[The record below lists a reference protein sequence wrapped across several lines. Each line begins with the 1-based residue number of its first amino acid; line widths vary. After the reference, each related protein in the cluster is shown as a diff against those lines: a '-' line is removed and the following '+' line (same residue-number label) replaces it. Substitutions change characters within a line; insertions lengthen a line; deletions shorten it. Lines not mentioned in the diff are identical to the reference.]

1 MRNFFKI
8 YNNLWTEKSNKLST
22 LIKKISFITI
32 SLGISAVIISSF
44 ILTGFK
50 NAISNKVY
58 NFSGHYTVSS
68 YANGLS
74 FKNSPI
80 DLNKGVY
87 KESKTLSEIGSVHPF
102 ILSSALIQ
110 SKESEIEG
118 VIFKGVSSDYINN
131 IQPHLITFNNNLNLK
146 NSIIISAEIGKIT
159 SLNLGDSVTIFFPN
173 DPPIFRKLIISGI
186 YETGLEEI
194 DNTIVI
200 GDINLSRKIYKWNE
214 NQVSG
219 LNIYLQDETIIDSLY
234 DKLKNISSFD
244 EFIESTN
251 SKYIQIFDWLK
262 LLDKNVIIFFVIIVF
277 VASFNIL
284 SVILI
289 LIMDKTQL
297 IGTLKSFGTKSRFI
311 HLLFFKVGFKLS
323 ISAIIFANFISFLFY
338 LLQKNFKLFK
348 LNKSNYYIDH
358 IPVDINIL
366 NTLMINLSMIAM
378 IIISIYLPIIFIQK
392 LKILDTIRF
401 D

>member
-159 SLNLGDSVTIFFPN
+159 SLNLGDSVTVFFPN

-219 LNIYLQDETIIDSLY
+219 LNIYLQDETSIDSLY

>member
-159 SLNLGDSVTIFFPN
+159 SLNLGDSVTVFFPN

-214 NQVSG
+214 NHVSG
-219 LNIYLQDETIIDSLY
+219 LNIYLKDETSIDSLY

>member
-1 MRNFFKI
+1 MRNFYKI

-58 NFSGHYTVSS
+58 NFSGHYMVSS

-87 KESKTLSEIGSVHPF
+87 KESKTLSEIGSVYPF

-110 SKESEIEG
+110 SKDSEIEG
-118 VIFKGVSSDYINN
+118 VIFKGVSSEYINN
-131 IQPHLITFNNNLNLK
+131 IQPHLITFKNNLNLK

-159 SLNLGDSVTIFFPN
+159 SLNLGDSVTVFFPN
-173 DPPIFRKLIISGI
+173 DPPIFRKLIIPGI

-219 LNIYLQDETIIDSLY
+219 LNIYLKDETSIDILY

-311 HLLFFKVGFKLS
+311 HLIFFKVGFKLS
-323 ISAIIFANFISFLFY
+323 ITAIIFANFISILFY
-338 LLQKNFKLFK
+338 FLQKNFKLLK

-366 NTLMINLSMIAM
+366 NTLIINLSMIAM

-392 LKILDTIRF
+392 LKILDTIKF

>member
-80 DLNKGVY
+80 DLSKGVY
-87 KESKTLSEIGSVHPF
+87 NESKTLSEIGSVHPF

-219 LNIYLQDETIIDSLY
+219 LNIYLKDETSIDSLY

-297 IGTLKSFGTKSRFI
+297 IGTLKSFGTKSKFI
-311 HLLFFKVGFKLS
+311 HLLFFRVGFKLS
-323 ISAIIFANFISFLFY
+323 ISAVIFANFISILFY
-338 LLQKNFKLFK
+338 LIQKNFKLFK

-366 NTLMINLSMIAM
+366 NTLTINTSMILM
-378 IIISIYLPIIFIQK
+378 IIISIYIPIIFIQK
-392 LKILDTIRF
+392 LKILDTIKF

>member
-22 LIKKISFITI
+22 LIKKISYITI

-159 SLNLGDSVTIFFPN
+159 SLNLGDSVTVFFPN

-219 LNIYLQDETIIDSLY
+219 LNIYLQDETSIDSLY

>member
-80 DLNKGVY
+80 DLSKGVY
-87 KESKTLSEIGSVHPF
+87 NESKTLSEIGSVHPF
-102 ILSSALIQ
+102 VLSSALIQ

-219 LNIYLQDETIIDSLY
+219 LNIYLKDETSIDSLY

-297 IGTLKSFGTKSRFI
+297 IGTLKSFGTKSKFI
-311 HLLFFKVGFKLS
+311 HLLFFRVGFKLS
-323 ISAIIFANFISFLFY
+323 ISAIIFANFISILFY
-338 LLQKNFKLFK
+338 LIQKNFKLFK

-366 NTLMINLSMIAM
+366 NTLTINSSMILM
-378 IIISIYLPIIFIQK
+378 IIISIYIPIIFIQK
-392 LKILDTIRF
+392 LKILDTIKF

>member
-87 KESKTLSEIGSVHPF
+87 KESKTLSEIGSVYPF

-219 LNIYLQDETIIDSLY
+219 LNIYLQDETSIDSLY

>member
-1 MRNFFKI
+1 MRNFNKI
-8 YNNLWTEKSNKLST
+8 YNNLWTEKSNKFST
-22 LIKKISFITI
+22 LIKKVSFLTI
-32 SLGISAVIISSF
+32 SIGISAVIISSF

-50 NAISNKVY
+50 NAISDKIY
-58 NFSGHYTVSS
+58 NFSGHFIVSS
-68 YANGLS
+68 YADGLS
-74 FKNSPI
+74 FKNSPL

-87 KESKTLSEIGSVHPF
+87 IESDTLNEISSVHPF
-102 ILSSALIQ
+102 ILSSALLQ
-110 SKESEIEG
+110 GKKSEIEG
-118 VIFKGVSSDYINN
+118 VIFKGVSNDYIDN
-131 IQPHLITFNNNLNLK
+131 IQPHLNTFRNNLNLK
-146 NSIIISAEIGKIT
+146 NSIIISAEISKKT
-159 SLNLGDSVTIFFPN
+159 SLNIGDSVTIFFPN

-194 DNTIVI
+194 DNSMVI
-200 GDINLSRKIYKWNE
+200 GDINLSRKIYKWSE
-214 NQVSG
+214 SQASG
-219 LNIYLQDETIIDSLY
+219 LNIYLRDKKSIDSFY

-289 LIMDKTQL
+289 LIMDKTQF
-297 IGTLKSFGTKSRFI
+297 IGTLKSFGTKSRTI

-323 ISAIIFANFISFLFY
+323 ISAIIFANFISLLIYF
-338 LLQKNFKLFK
+338 LQKNFKLFK

-358 IPVDINIL
+358 IPVDINIF
-366 NTLMINLSMIAM
+366 NTLIMNLSIMAM
-378 IIISIYLPIIFIQK
+378 IVLSIYLPIIFIQK
-392 LKILDTIRF
+392 LKILDTIKF

>member
-80 DLNKGVY
+80 DLSKGVY
-87 KESKTLSEIGSVHPF
+87 NESKTLSEIGSVHPF

-219 LNIYLQDETIIDSLY
+219 LNIYLKDETSIDSLY

-297 IGTLKSFGTKSRFI
+297 IGTLKSFGTKSKFI
-311 HLLFFKVGFKLS
+311 HLLFFRVGFKLS
-323 ISAIIFANFISFLFY
+323 ISAIIFANFISILFY
-338 LLQKNFKLFK
+338 LIQKNFKLFK

-366 NTLMINLSMIAM
+366 NTLTINLSMILM
-378 IIISIYLPIIFIQK
+378 IIIS
-392 LKILDTIRF
+392 
-401 D
+401 

>member
-219 LNIYLQDETIIDSLY
+219 LNIYLQDESSIDSLY

-311 HLLFFKVGFKLS
+311 HLLFFRVGFKLS

-366 NTLMINLSMIAM
+366 NTLIINLSMITM

>member
-159 SLNLGDSVTIFFPN
+159 SLNLGDSVTVFFPN

-219 LNIYLQDETIIDSLY
+219 LNIYLKDETSIDSLY

>member
-80 DLNKGVY
+80 DLSKGVY
-87 KESKTLSEIGSVHPF
+87 NESKTLSEISSVHPF

-219 LNIYLQDETIIDSLY
+219 LNIYLKDETSIDSLY

>member
-159 SLNLGDSVTIFFPN
+159 SLNLGDSVTVFFPN

-219 LNIYLQDETIIDSLY
+219 LNIYLQDESSIDSLY

>member
-80 DLNKGVY
+80 DLNKGIY

-159 SLNLGDSVTIFFPN
+159 SLNLGDSVTVFFPN

-219 LNIYLQDETIIDSLY
+219 LNIYLQDETSIDSLY

>member
-80 DLNKGVY
+80 DLSKGVY
-87 KESKTLSEIGSVHPF
+87 NESKTLSEIGSVHPF

-146 NSIIISAEIGKIT
+146 NSIIISTEIGKIT

-219 LNIYLQDETIIDSLY
+219 LNIYLKDETSIDSLY

-297 IGTLKSFGTKSRFI
+297 IGTLKSFGTKSKFI
-311 HLLFFKVGFKLS
+311 HLLFFRVGFKLS
-323 ISAIIFANFISFLFY
+323 ISAVIFANFISILFY
-338 LLQKNFKLFK
+338 LIQKNFKLFK

-366 NTLMINLSMIAM
+366 NTLTINLSMILM
-378 IIISIYLPIIFIQK
+378 IIISIYIPIIFIQK
-392 LKILDTIRF
+392 LKILDTIKF

>member
-1 MRNFFKI
+1 MRNFYKI

-58 NFSGHYTVSS
+58 NFSGHYMVSS

-110 SKESEIEG
+110 SKDSEIEG
-118 VIFKGVSSDYINN
+118 VIFKGVSSEYINN
-131 IQPHLITFNNNLNLK
+131 IQPHLITFKNNLNLK

-159 SLNLGDSVTIFFPN
+159 SLNLGDSVTVFFPN

-219 LNIYLQDETIIDSLY
+219 LNIYLKDETSIDILY

-311 HLLFFKVGFKLS
+311 HLIFFKVGFKLS
-323 ISAIIFANFISFLFY
+323 ITAIIFANFISILFY
-338 LLQKNFKLFK
+338 FLQKNFKLLK

-366 NTLMINLSMIAM
+366 NTLIINLSMIAM

-392 LKILDTIRF
+392 LKILDTIKF

>member
-146 NSIIISAEIGKIT
+146 NSIIISAQIGKIT
-159 SLNLGDSVTIFFPN
+159 SLNLGDSVTVFFPN

-219 LNIYLQDETIIDSLY
+219 LNIYLQDETSIDSLY

-262 LLDKNVIIFFVIIVF
+262 LLDKNVIIFFLIIVF

-323 ISAIIFANFISFLFY
+323 ISAIIFANFISILFY

>member
-1 MRNFFKI
+1 MRNFYKI

-58 NFSGHYTVSS
+58 NFSGHYMVSS

-87 KESKTLSEIGSVHPF
+87 KESKTLSEIGSVYPF

-110 SKESEIEG
+110 SKDSEIEG
-118 VIFKGVSSDYINN
+118 VIFKGVSSEYINN
-131 IQPHLITFNNNLNLK
+131 IQPHLITFKNNLNLK

-159 SLNLGDSVTIFFPN
+159 SLNLGDSVTVFFPN

-219 LNIYLQDETIIDSLY
+219 LNIYLKDETSIDILY

-297 IGTLKSFGTKSRFI
+297 IGTLKSFGTKSKFI

-323 ISAIIFANFISFLFY
+323 IKAIIFANFISILFY
-338 LLQKNFKLFK
+338 LLQKNFKLLK

-366 NTLMINLSMIAM
+366 NTLIINLSMIAM

-392 LKILDTIRF
+392 LKILDTIKF

>member
-186 YETGLEEI
+186 YETGLDEI
-194 DNTIVI
+194 DNSIVI
-200 GDINLSRKIYKWNE
+200 GDISLTRKIYKWDE
-214 NQVSG
+214 RQASG
-219 LNIYLQDETIIDSLY
+219 LNIYLKDETSIDILY

>member
-80 DLNKGVY
+80 DLSKGVY
-87 KESKTLSEIGSVHPF
+87 NESKTLSEIGSVHPF

-146 NSIIISAEIGKIT
+146 NSIIISTEIGKIT

-219 LNIYLQDETIIDSLY
+219 LNIYLKDETSIDSLY

-297 IGTLKSFGTKSRFI
+297 IGTLKSFGTKSKFI
-311 HLLFFKVGFKLS
+311 HLLFFRVGFKLS
-323 ISAIIFANFISFLFY
+323 ISAVIFANFISILFY
-338 LLQKNFKLFK
+338 LIQKNFKLFK

-366 NTLMINLSMIAM
+366 NTLTINSSMILM
-378 IIISIYLPIIFIQK
+378 IIISIYIPIIFIQK
-392 LKILDTIRF
+392 LKILDTIKF

>member
-110 SKESEIEG
+110 SKKSEIEG

-159 SLNLGDSVTIFFPN
+159 SLNLGDSVTVFFPN

-219 LNIYLQDETIIDSLY
+219 LNIYLQDESSIDSLY

>member
-110 SKESEIEG
+110 SKKSEIEG

-219 LNIYLQDETIIDSLY
+219 LNIYLQDETSIDSLY

>member
-80 DLNKGVY
+80 DLSKGVY
-87 KESKTLSEIGSVHPF
+87 NESKTLSEISSVHPF

-159 SLNLGDSVTIFFPN
+159 SLNLGDSVTIFF
-173 DPPIFRKLIISGI
+173 S
-186 YETGLEEI
+186 
-194 DNTIVI
+194 
-200 GDINLSRKIYKWNE
+200 
-214 NQVSG
+214 
-219 LNIYLQDETIIDSLY
+219 
-234 DKLKNISSFD
+234 
-244 EFIESTN
+244 
-251 SKYIQIFDWLK
+251 
-262 LLDKNVIIFFVIIVF
+262 
-277 VASFNIL
+277 
-284 SVILI
+284 
-289 LIMDKTQL
+289 
-297 IGTLKSFGTKSRFI
+297 
-311 HLLFFKVGFKLS
+311 
-323 ISAIIFANFISFLFY
+323 
-338 LLQKNFKLFK
+338 
-348 LNKSNYYIDH
+348 
-358 IPVDINIL
+358 
-366 NTLMINLSMIAM
+366 
-378 IIISIYLPIIFIQK
+378 
-392 LKILDTIRF
+392 
-401 D
+401 

>member
-80 DLNKGVY
+80 DLSKGVY
-87 KESKTLSEIGSVHPF
+87 NESKTLSEIGSVHPF

-219 LNIYLQDETIIDSLY
+219 LNIYLKDETSIDSLY

-262 LLDKNVIIFFVIIVF
+262 LLDKNVIIFFVIIVI

-297 IGTLKSFGTKSRFI
+297 IGTLKSFGTKSKFI
-311 HLLFFKVGFKLS
+311 HFIFFRIGFKLS
-323 ISAIIFANFISFLFY
+323 ISAIIFANFISILFY
-338 LLQKNFKLFK
+338 LIQKNFKLFK

-366 NTLMINLSMIAM
+366 NTITINLSMILM
-378 IIISIYLPIIFIQK
+378 IIISIYIPIIFIQK
-392 LKILDTIRF
+392 LKILDTIKF

>member
-1 MRNFFKI
+1 MRNFYKI

-58 NFSGHYTVSS
+58 NFSGHYMVSS

-110 SKESEIEG
+110 SKDSEIEG
-118 VIFKGVSSDYINN
+118 VIFKGVSSEYINN
-131 IQPHLITFNNNLNLK
+131 IQPHLITFKNNLNLK

-159 SLNLGDSVTIFFPN
+159 SLNLGDSVTVFFPN

-219 LNIYLQDETIIDSLY
+219 LNIYLKDETSIESFY

-297 IGTLKSFGTKSRFI
+297 IGTLKSFGTKSKFI
-311 HLLFFKVGFKLS
+311 HLLFFRVGFKLS
-323 ISAIIFANFISFLFY
+323 ISAIIFANFISILFY
-338 LLQKNFKLFK
+338 FLQKKF
-348 LNKSNYYIDH
+348 
-358 IPVDINIL
+358 
-366 NTLMINLSMIAM
+366 
-378 IIISIYLPIIFIQK
+378 
-392 LKILDTIRF
+392 
-401 D
+401 

>member
-80 DLNKGVY
+80 DLSKGVY
-87 KESKTLSEIGSVHPF
+87 NESKTLSEIGSVHPF

-146 NSIIISAEIGKIT
+146 NSIIISTEIGKIT

-219 LNIYLQDETIIDSLY
+219 LNIYLKDETSIDSLY

-297 IGTLKSFGTKSRFI
+297 IGTLKSFGTKSKFI
-311 HLLFFKVGFKLS
+311 HLLFFRVGFKLS
-323 ISAIIFANFISFLFY
+323 ISAVIFANFISILFY
-338 LLQKNFKLFK
+338 LIQKNFKLFK

-366 NTLMINLSMIAM
+366 NTLTINTSMILM
-378 IIISIYLPIIFIQK
+378 IIISIYIPIIFIQK
-392 LKILDTIRF
+392 LKILDTIKF

>member
-219 LNIYLQDETIIDSLY
+219 LNIYLQDETSIDSLY

>member
-80 DLNKGVY
+80 DLSKGVY
-87 KESKTLSEIGSVHPF
+87 NESKTLSEIGSVHPF
-102 ILSSALIQ
+102 VLSSALIQ

-146 NSIIISAEIGKIT
+146 NSIIISTEIGKIT

-219 LNIYLQDETIIDSLY
+219 LNIYLKDETSIDSLY

-297 IGTLKSFGTKSRFI
+297 IGTLKSFGTKSKFI
-311 HLLFFKVGFKLS
+311 HLLFFRVGFKLS
-323 ISAIIFANFISFLFY
+323 ISAIIFANFISILFY
-338 LLQKNFKLFK
+338 LIQKNFKLFK

-366 NTLMINLSMIAM
+366 NTLTINLSMILM
-378 IIISIYLPIIFIQK
+378 IIISIYIPIIFIQK
-392 LKILDTIRF
+392 LKILDTIKF

>member
-80 DLNKGVY
+80 DLSKGVY
-87 KESKTLSEIGSVHPF
+87 NESKTLSEIGSVHPF
-102 ILSSALIQ
+102 VLSSALIQ

-219 LNIYLQDETIIDSLY
+219 LNIYLKDETSIDSLY

>member
-80 DLNKGVY
+80 DLSKGVY
-87 KESKTLSEIGSVHPF
+87 NESKTLSEIGSVHPF

-219 LNIYLQDETIIDSLY
+219 LNIYLKDETSIDSLY

-297 IGTLKSFGTKSRFI
+297 IGTLKSFGTKSKFI
-311 HLLFFKVGFKLS
+311 HLLFFRVGFKLS
-323 ISAIIFANFISFLFY
+323 ISAIIFANFISILFY
-338 LLQKNFKLFK
+338 LIQKNFKLFK

-366 NTLMINLSMIAM
+366 NTLTINLSMILM
-378 IIISIYLPIIFIQK
+378 IIISIYIPIIFIQK
-392 LKILDTIRF
+392 LKILDTIKF

>member
-80 DLNKGVY
+80 DLSKGVY
-87 KESKTLSEIGSVHPF
+87 NESKTLSEIGSVHPF
-102 ILSSALIQ
+102 VLSSALIQ

-219 LNIYLQDETIIDSLY
+219 LNIYLKDETSIDSLY

-297 IGTLKSFGTKSRFI
+297 IGTLKSFGTKSKFI
-311 HLLFFKVGFKLS
+311 HLLFFRVGFKLS
-323 ISAIIFANFISFLFY
+323 ISAIIFANFISILFY
-338 LLQKNFKLFK
+338 LIQKNFKLFK

-366 NTLMINLSMIAM
+366 NTLTINLSMILM
-378 IIISIYLPIIFIQK
+378 IIISIYIPIIFIQK
-392 LKILDTIRF
+392 LKILDTIKF

>member
-80 DLNKGVY
+80 DLNKGIY

-219 LNIYLQDETIIDSLY
+219 LNIYLQDETSIDSLY

>member
-110 SKESEIEG
+110 SKKSEIEG

-159 SLNLGDSVTIFFPN
+159 SLNLGDSVTVFFPN

-219 LNIYLQDETIIDSLY
+219 LNIYLQDETSIDSLY

>member
-159 SLNLGDSVTIFFPN
+159 SLNLGDSVTVFFPN

-219 LNIYLQDETIIDSLY
+219 LNIYLQDETSIDSLY

-323 ISAIIFANFISFLFY
+323 ISAIIFANFISILFY

>member
-80 DLNKGVY
+80 DLSKGVY
-87 KESKTLSEIGSVHPF
+87 NESKTLSEIGSVHPF

-219 LNIYLQDETIIDSLY
+219 LNIYLKDETNIDSLY

-297 IGTLKSFGTKSRFI
+297 IGTLKSFGTKSKFI
-311 HLLFFKVGFKLS
+311 HLLFFRVGFKLS
-323 ISAIIFANFISFLFY
+323 ISAIIFANFISILFY
-338 LLQKNFKLFK
+338 LIQKNFKLFK

-366 NTLMINLSMIAM
+366 NTITINLSMILM
-378 IIISIYLPIIFIQK
+378 IIISIYIPIIFIQK
-392 LKILDTIRF
+392 LKILDTIKF